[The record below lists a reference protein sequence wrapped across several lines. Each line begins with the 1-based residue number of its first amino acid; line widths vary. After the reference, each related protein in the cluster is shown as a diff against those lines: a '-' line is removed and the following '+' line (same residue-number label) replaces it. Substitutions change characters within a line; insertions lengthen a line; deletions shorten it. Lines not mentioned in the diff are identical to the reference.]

1 MLLSLTLSLAIPLL
15 IVYILWLFDLYALN
29 RMRMVILALIWGGI
43 AFGISL
49 FLQSVLVRA
58 GWINYIQLVQWI
70 APAIEEILKGLFILL
85 LVWHARVH
93 SVSEGLTYGFASGI
107 GFGITENIFYVVTN
121 PTQPLTVATARIVSS
136 TLMHAVASGLLGA
149 AVSRTS
155 VQIDMRRRQFTQ
167 GLLTAVG
174 LHLIYNHLA
183 LAISGLYLILVGM
196 TIGIGGLWIIWQH
209 IHVDLRE
216 QARQIRQY
224 FQSHLPTGEVD
235 ALLNPDMVIEKLK
248 SQSGIFSSSTI
259 HILEEYVRLM
269 ARRAMLERYQ
279 LPTEAG
285 HHSARFQLQLDQIDQ
300 SLQKLHQ
307 EMGIYARLWL
317 RSVLPSSE
325 SELWMALGTETKLDT
340 TTHDLLQRLS
350 INEAIISHEELRG
363 RIALLQ
369 NCTLFSKLAWPD
381 LRDLGLL
388 MEHNRFE
395 VGDLI
400 LTASLQYDNLYL
412 VKSGVTV
419 ATIATQHQGN
429 IVVST
434 YTAGDCFNEHG
445 LITGITGSEQV
456 EAVSKG
462 ELYRLRRDDFVS
474 LVYGRPHIGINMIQG
489 LVGQVQQRTALIQWV
504 QDTATTP
511 LSMAS

>member
-1 MLLSLTLSLAIPLL
+1 MLISFALSLVLPLL
-15 IVYILWLFDLYALN
+15 IVYIVWLLDFYSLN
-29 RMRMVILALIWGGI
+29 RVRMVILALVWGGMV
-43 AFGISL
+43 FGTSL
-49 FLQSVLVRA
+49 FLQSALVRA
-58 GWINYIQLVQWI
+58 GWINYFQLVQWV
-70 APAIEEILKGLFILL
+70 APVMEEILKGLFILL
-85 LVWHARVH
+85 LVWHARLH

-107 GFGITENIFYVVTN
+107 GFGMVENLFYVATN

-136 TLMHAVASGLLGA
+136 TLMHAIASGILGA

-155 VQIDMRRRQFTQ
+155 VQIDMRRRQLSQ

-183 LAISGLYLILVGM
+183 LAVSGLYLILVGM
-196 TIGIGGLWIIWQH
+196 AIGIGGLWLIWQR
-209 IHVDLRE
+209 IRVDLHE
-216 QARQIRQY
+216 QAHQIRQY
-224 FQSHLPTGEVD
+224 FRSHLPTGEVD
-235 ALLNPDMVIEKLK
+235 ALLNPDMVMDKLR
-248 SQSGIFSSSTI
+248 SQNGIFSASTTRL
-259 HILEEYVRLM
+259 LEEYVRLM

-279 LPTEAG
+279 LPADIG
-285 HHSARFQLQLDQIDQ
+285 HHSGRFQLQLDQIDQ

-325 SELWMALGTETKLDT
+325 SELWMALGTENELDT

-350 INEAIISHEELRG
+350 TSATIISQEELRS
-363 RIALLQ
+363 RIAILQ
-369 NCTLFSKLAWPD
+369 KCNLFSKLAWPD

-388 MEHNRFE
+388 MECSHFE
-395 VGDLI
+395 AGDLI
-400 LTASLQYDNLYL
+400 LTSAHQYDNLCL
-412 VKSGVTV
+412 VKSGAMI
-419 ATIATQHQGN
+419 ATISAHNQDS
-429 IVVST
+429 IIVST

-445 LITGITGSEQV
+445 LMMGITGSEQI
-456 EAVSKG
+456 EALSTG

-504 QDTATTP
+504 QDTAVTP
-511 LSMAS
+511 LSLAS